1 MKVPDPN
8 STSIWFSDCESTLT
22 VLSKLVLEKFDPFN
36 FIFAPFD
43 IITPLESFT
52 YIVTGESDSKP
63 KLLWEKFVPE
73 STKKEFTLSDFF
85 RHQIKSPEAENAS
98 TSKDFFYVEIM

>member
-22 VLSKLVLEKFDPFN
+22 VLSKLMLEKFDPFN

-43 IITPLESFT
+43 IITPLESFK

-63 KLLWEKFVPE
+63 KLLLWEKYVPE
-73 STKKEFTLSDFF
+73 STKKNSHYLIFF
-85 RHQIKSPEAENAS
+85 DTK
-98 TSKDFFYVEIM
+98 

>member
-22 VLSKLVLEKFDPFN
+22 VLSKLMLEKFDPFN

-43 IITPLESFT
+43 IITPLESFK

-63 KLLWEKFVPE
+63 KLLLWEKYVP
-73 STKKEFTLSDFF
+73 SLQKKNSHYLIFFDTK
-85 RHQIKSPEAENAS
+85 
-98 TSKDFFYVEIM
+98 

>member
-1 MKVPDPN
+1 M
-8 STSIWFSDCESTLT
+8 
-22 VLSKLVLEKFDPFN
+22 LEKFDPFN

-43 IITPLESFT
+43 IITPLESFK

-63 KLLWEKFVPE
+63 KLLLWEKYVPE

-85 RHQIKSPEAENAS
+85 RHQIKSPEAENVS
-98 TSKDFFYVEIM
+98 TSTDFFFEEIM